1 VLEARDLKHAIPLMS
16 KHPVVR
22 AGGVEIR
29 AVHNMVWFAA

>member
-1 VLEARDLKHAIPLMS
+1 MKYICLAYVGEGWSAM
-16 KHPVVR
+16 VR